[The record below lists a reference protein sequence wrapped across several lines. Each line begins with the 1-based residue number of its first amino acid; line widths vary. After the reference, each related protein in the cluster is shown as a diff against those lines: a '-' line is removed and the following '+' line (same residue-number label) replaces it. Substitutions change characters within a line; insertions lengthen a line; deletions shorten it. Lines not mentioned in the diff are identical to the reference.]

1 MSDEKFRVRS
11 GFILREVAGEY
22 LAISVSNTENPSQL
36 IVLNSVSA
44 AIWQSLQTE
53 KNIDEI
59 VREITSEFSVSE
71 NEAREDVTA
80 FIGQLKELNLLV

>member
-1 MSDEKFRVRS
+1 MKLKE

-80 FIGQLKELNLLV
+80 FVGQLKELNLLV